1 VTSSPGAA
9 TRGPDLE
16 IPAGLD
22 ATILLLRHGETEYI
36 VDNRFQGQH
45 ETPLT
50 ELGRRQAM
58 LAGARLADPA
68 RPPALPVP
76 GGPPAVIV
84 HSPLRRTTETA
95 ELVRDALA
103 GAADASEPPEAGATW
118 VRPADGGAPQLRPDQ
133 GFREIGQGAWEGLR
147 QDEIVSRFGS
157 ELAAWRR
164 DPVHAW
170 APGGES
176 IVAVQDRAAASLSTL
191 LAELA
196 GGREPGSL
204 DRPQVPGYAGAGQAA
219 GVPWAVI
226 VGHDGVFK
234 VALLTLLGLPLERF
248 WSFPFALAGISV
260 AEIRGGRP
268 ALRAHN
274 LVDHLAPL
282 ADASAARETEVRQR
296 LGAL

>member
-1 VTSSPGAA
+1 MTSSPGAT
-9 TRGPDLE
+9 TRGPDLQ

-76 GGPPAVIV
+76 GGPPAVVV

-95 ELVRDALA
+95 EIVRAALA
-103 GAADASEPPEAGATW
+103 AAPDASGTAAGSIDRAGQVHRSPP
-118 VRPADGGAPQLRPDQ
+118 PLRPDE

-164 DPVHAW
+164 DPVRAW

-176 IVAVQDRAAASLSTL
+176 IVAVRDRAAASLSTL

-196 GGREPGSL
+196 GDREPGSL

-274 LVDHLAPL
+274 LVDHLAPM